1 MAHVRTKVRVNSFI
15 GSGLIGEKRPGF
27 SWELISPPGG
37 LLSASSE
44 AKTITGCHMA
54 GKCLAKPVRAIRRV
68 VSGTQKRV
76 LSFPHGE
83 LKNKKQR
90 QRGKGDIDRVV

>member
-1 MAHVRTKVRVNSFI
+1 MAHVRTKVRVNSFV

-27 SWELISPPGG
+27 SWELISPPEG
-37 LLSASSE
+37 LLSAGSE

-54 GKCLAKPVRAIRRV
+54 GKCSAKPVRGIRRV

-83 LKNKKQR
+83 SKNKKTKTTR
-90 QRGKGDIDRVV
+90 EGEY